1 MARHSPST
9 AQEVTSRQ
17 HKQTTMFKFGFDLP
31 ADDGGA
37 DVDCRRQ
44 QQQEEGPSAG
54 EHEAPKVAD
63 DVPPT
68 TTSKPRLS
76 VLDMSDAI
84 TAVFESDTLFEYV
97 PLFDSDACNA
107 VDAPP
112 APIQPLRR
120 VVFPP
125 DQKVPPSLAGNANAN
140 AIAGGG
146 PSSALNGES
155 LADTDL
161 IPGIYEGGL
170 KVWEC
175 SLDLCRHL
183 AEEMV
188 RLEQPNQG
196 EDAVADANANDDG
209 DGLSTNN
216 DVYHALSRTGKT
228 MELGCGHG
236 LPACLVLRELRKRW
250 AENEDSNNS
259 AAGGN
264 ADGIDGYSVLFS
276 DYNEFVLRDATVPNV
291 ILNMDSD
298 RPCPNDAN
306 EWGKVKGCVA
316 CVSGDWMDLSNRL
329 QAGSIL
335 PATSSA
341 AGSDGGE
348 DDASAIPLPDDGRFD
363 LILAAETTYTPESS
377 KDTAELLGRHLK
389 VNTGVGLVATKRYYF
404 GVGGG
409 ADAFRQAAASVVVK
423 AGLPGEEVGCELQV
437 ETVKSY
443 DTGVGRDLLRVRLV
457 VQ

>member
-1 MARHSPST
+1 
-9 AQEVTSRQ
+9 
-17 HKQTTMFKFGFDLP
+17 MFKFGFDLP
-31 ADDGGA
+31 AEDGGADDGGA

-44 QQQEEGPSAG
+44 QQPQEEPSAG
-54 EHEAPKVAD
+54 EHEAPRAD
-63 DVPPT
+63 NVPTT

-107 VDAPP
+107 ADAPP

-140 AIAGGG
+140 ARVAGGG

-196 EDAVADANANDDG
+196 EGSAAADANDDD

-216 DVYHALSRTGKT
+216 DVYRALSRTGKT

-250 AENEDSNNS
+250 AENEESNNS

-264 ADGIDGYSVLFS
+264 AGGIGGYSVLFS

-316 CVSGDWMDLSNRL
+316 CVSGDWMDLSSRL

-335 PATSSA
+335 SNTSSA
-341 AGSDGGE
+341 AGGDGGE
-348 DDASAIPLPDDGRFD
+348 NDASTMPLRDDGRFD
-363 LILAAETTYTPESS
+363 LILAAETTYTPESA
-377 KDTAELLGRHLK
+377 KDTAELLGRHLR

-409 ADAFRQAAASVVVK
+409 ADAFRRAAASVVVK

>member
-1 MARHSPST
+1 
-9 AQEVTSRQ
+9 
-17 HKQTTMFKFGFDLP
+17 
-31 ADDGGA
+31 
-37 DVDCRRQ
+37 
-44 QQQEEGPSAG
+44 
-54 EHEAPKVAD
+54 
-63 DVPPT
+63 
-68 TTSKPRLS
+68 
-76 VLDMSDAI
+76 
-84 TAVFESDTLFEYV
+84 VFESDTLFEYV
-97 PLFDSDACNA
+97 PLFDSDINA

-125 DQKVPPSLAGNANAN
+125 DQKAPPSLAGNANV
-140 AIAGGG
+140 IAGG

-183 AEEMV
+183 AEEML
-188 RLEQPNQG
+188 RLEQQNHG
-196 EDAVADANANDDG
+196 EDAAADAHDDNDR
-209 DGLSTNN
+209 LSTNN

-259 AAGGN
+259 SKDGDYKSVAGGN
-264 ADGIDGYSVLFS
+264 DDGIDGYSVLFS

-316 CVSGDWMDLSNRL
+316 CVSGDWMDLSSRL
-329 QAGSIL
+329 QAGSVL
-335 PATSSA
+335 SA
-341 AGSDGGE
+341 RRSDEGDEGE
-348 DDASAIPLPDDGRFD
+348 STASAIPLPADGRFD

-377 KDTAELLGRHLK
+377 KDTAKLLGRHLK

-457 VQ
+457 VQHQ

>member
-1 MARHSPST
+1 
-9 AQEVTSRQ
+9 
-17 HKQTTMFKFGFDLP
+17 MFKFGFDLP
-31 ADDGGA
+31 AEDGGADGA

-44 QQQEEGPSAG
+44 QQQEEEPSAG
-54 EHEAPKVAD
+54 EHEAPRAD
-63 DVPPT
+63 NVSA

-107 VDAPP
+107 ADAPP

-140 AIAGGG
+140 ARIAGGG

-196 EDAVADANANDDG
+196 EGSGAADANDDD

-264 ADGIDGYSVLFS
+264 AGGIDGYSVLFS

-316 CVSGDWMDLSNRL
+316 CVSGDWMDLSSRL

-335 PATSSA
+335 SNTSSA
-341 AGSDGGE
+341 AGGDGGE
-348 DDASAIPLPDDGRFD
+348 HDASTKLLPDDGRFD
-363 LILAAETTYTPESS
+363 LILAAETTYTPESA
-377 KDTAELLGRHLK
+377 KDTAELLGRHLR

-443 DTGVGRDLLRVRLV
+443 DTGVGRDLLRVRLFV

>member
-1 MARHSPST
+1 
-9 AQEVTSRQ
+9 
-17 HKQTTMFKFGFDLP
+17 MFKFGFDLP
-31 ADDGGA
+31 TEDNGTANDADR
-37 DVDCRRQ
+37 RRQ
-44 QQQEEGPSAG
+44 EPSAG
-54 EHEAPKVAD
+54 DGEAPK
-63 DVPPT
+63 DVLSR
-68 TTSKPRLS
+68 TSKPQLS

-97 PLFDSDACNA
+97 PLLLDGNAGDGAGGAGAPAGSTDAA
-107 VDAPP
+107 DGPLPA

-120 VVFPP
+120 VIFPP
-125 DQKVPPSLAGNANAN
+125 DQKVPPSLAGDAT
-140 AIAGGG
+140 AG
-146 PSSALNGES
+146 SSALNGES

-161 IPGIYEGGL
+161 IPGVYEGGL

-183 AEEMV
+183 AEEML
-188 RLEQPNQG
+188 RLDQPNQG
-196 EDAVADANANDDG
+196 EGAADG
-209 DGLSTNN
+209 DGLSKNN

-250 AENEDSNNS
+250 DDNEVNNNNNNDDDADDAA
-259 AAGGN
+259 AAGRN
-264 ADGIDGYSVLFS
+264 AEGGEGYSVLFS
-276 DYNEFVLRDATVPNV
+276 DYNEFVLQDATVPNV
-291 ILNMDSD
+291 VLNMDSD

-329 QAGSIL
+329 QAGCIL
-335 PATSSA
+335 PPGDGEAE
-341 AGSDGGE
+341 SDE
-348 DDASAIPLPDDGRFD
+348 PAVSLPDDGRFD
-363 LILAAETTYTPESS
+363 LILAAETTYTPESA
-377 KDTAELLGRHLK
+377 KDTAEILGKHLK
-389 VNTGVGLVATKRYYF
+389 IDTGVGLVATKRYYF

-409 ADAFRQAAASVVVK
+409 ADAFRQAAASLVLET
-423 AGLPGEEVGCELQV
+423 GLSGEEVNCELKV

-443 DTGVGRDLLRVRLV
+443 DSGVGRDLLRVRLE